1 MLLANKLWKRPCETD
16 LFYFLQNQR
25 PKCCFLKRN
34 GFWLDFRERNH
45 VLLPK
50 NPAFSGCS
58 LCTRSSTV
66 KQRSR
71 CIKTVRKMGKATS
84 NPRPEAEAKSKSSVT
99 VVKDVCAEPVSML
112 IGFLQRMGINSD
124 SVPDICKTKDFYSH
138 LIHHIIK
145 PDQVLRG
152 RITCLLTV
160 NPALSVTNSSHF
172 FLFFFFFF
180 FVASFTHTLLLF
192 GCSKNLPF

>member
-1 MLLANKLWKRPCETD
+1 
-16 LFYFLQNQR
+16 
-25 PKCCFLKRN
+25 
-34 GFWLDFRERNH
+34 
-45 VLLPK
+45 
-50 NPAFSGCS
+50 
-58 LCTRSSTV
+58 
-66 KQRSR
+66 
-71 CIKTVRKMGKATS
+71 MGKATS

-172 FLFFFFFF
+172 FLFFFFF
-180 FVASFTHTLLLF
+180 LLLLLPIHF
-192 GCSKNLPF
+192 CFLVAQKIYLFRKKFQNLGLINVLASGSYKVQKLYACFTVWCWRNCGGRRKMNYNFLYENLS